1 MLRCM
6 CIEFMSALF
15 QGRGRPR
22 LSNETF
28 YSGVCRA
35 SAVALALARGSRTHF
50 NVVAVRVSHPRSNAM
65 ALLDTQTTAPS
76 AAQKRVISI
85 RTEAEDPVIYSGN
98 PAELP
103 GARYEIGEALRR
115 AGAFKLLIS
124 HNASRLPNGTI
135 CVEHLDNV
143 LIVTDLVNDPYTASY
158 DYKSPC
164 PDTPTRVAR
173 INAERAMTGQPVY
186 NGVPNITSLPD
197 KILKLCT
204 VNEDEVQTEALAY
217 ALTQLS
223 IFQDRL
229 HANELL
235 KLCNY
240 DGRQLGPLL
249 DAIEAK
255 AKAED
260 VAFVTGK
267 RNKFKESGLRG
278 QPLTFDSFRAFFKE
292 FNVFEYKCP
301 PLKRTADDDL
311 LQLVGNLFI
320 QDPSMRKTWTEHV
333 LSLIHI

>member
-28 YSGVCRA
+28 LGGVCRA
-35 SAVALALARGSRTHF
+35 SAAALSLPRGSHTHF
-50 NVVAVRVSHPRSNAM
+50 NVVAVPVSRPRSNVM
-65 ALLDTQTTAPS
+65 ASLDTRTTAPS
-76 AAQKRVISI
+76 DAQKRVISI
-85 RTEAEDPVIYSGN
+85 RTEADDPVIYSGN

-135 CVEHLDNV
+135 CVEHIDNI
-143 LIVTDLVNDPYTASY
+143 LIVTDLVNDPHTASY

-217 ALTQLS
+217 T
-223 IFQDRL
+223 
-229 HANELL
+229 
-235 KLCNY
+235 
-240 DGRQLGPLL
+240 P
-249 DAIEAK
+249 
-255 AKAED
+255 
-260 VAFVTGK
+260 
-267 RNKFKESGLRG
+267 
-278 QPLTFDSFRAFFKE
+278 
-292 FNVFEYKCP
+292 
-301 PLKRTADDDL
+301 
-311 LQLVGNLFI
+311 
-320 QDPSMRKTWTEHV
+320 
-333 LSLIHI
+333 